1 MENEIYFPTG
11 THESRVTKISRRVNN
26 TTDMDIECT
35 YAVDYGRIN
44 QIESN
49 IVDIQAAYKEQLN
62 KDVLTVLK
70 SWDSIDPTEY
80 NVLSAVRTI
89 RTIANSLS
97 KLEKKRQTNTSE
109 RTYPTR
115 RKSLKPFEGDKG
127 YRRGSC

>member
-11 THESRVTKISRRVNN
+11 THESRVTKISRRVNH

-70 SWDSIDPTEY
+70 AGTASIPPSTMCFP
-80 NVLSAVRTI
+80 LSGQYARLRT
-89 RTIANSLS
+89 
-97 KLEKKRQTNTSE
+97 
-109 RTYPTR
+109 P
-115 RKSLKPFEGDKG
+115 
-127 YRRGSC
+127 

>member
-1 MENEIYFPTG
+1 
-11 THESRVTKISRRVNN
+11 
-26 TTDMDIECT
+26 MDIECT

-97 KLEKKRQTNTSE
+97 KLEKERQTNTSE

-115 RKSLKPFEGDKG
+115 RKSLKPF
-127 YRRGSC
+127 